1 MQLKAMHYYIERKI
15 ENINLSVCTA
25 NSDLYSVWRETYKSL
40 CEVPTSS
47 YCNTKDTNYCI
58 GLLFCSQ

>member
-25 NSDLYSVWRETYKSL
+25 NSDLYSV
-40 CEVPTSS
+40 
-47 YCNTKDTNYCI
+47 
-58 GLLFCSQ
+58 